1 MRLVVGAD
9 EWEPHMKVT
18 QEVPG
23 GPPHFQGPMMDV
35 LLALARTM
43 NFTFVLERPPDGS
56 WGTPLPNGTVTGLVG
71 MVHRQEVDLALGPF
85 ALTSGR
91 AIVVDFAAPLF
102 SDAPQL
108 MGGRGRPEV
117 DPWGFMLL
125 PFAPSVWAATLCSM
139 GIWVLAA
146 VMLLTT
152 PLKNRQGVR
161 EALRSL
167 WQTVVSFVF
176 LYCGVLFQQG
186 LEASRTSRER
196 RWVGRLVVIGWTVT
210 AMVLAWSY
218 MGGLT
223 SLVAVRHVPQ
233 PFQTLAALGDHPSV
247 LLMVAKNSAESRL
260 LQTGGPVVLRG
271 LEKVREGKRLRMVS
285 RGYHNVYLP
294 MANGEP
300 WVVVVEAYEAAAVAE
315 HHFALTGRCDYYTSR
330 EIIVSYPHSIILQ
343 KNSPLLRAVNARLQA
358 LTQGGLYL
366 HWLQT
371 ALPNSSICRH
381 SPSTVTVQ
389 DTLSLAN
396 LWGVFSVLAGGL
408 GASLLAFVCELASS
422 TRTDAAD

>member
-1 MRLVVGAD
+1 
-9 EWEPHMKVT
+9 MKVT
-18 QEVPG
+18 QRVPG

-71 MVHRQEVDLALGPF
+71 MVHRQVRVSLQPVIVTGCADDH
-85 ALTSGR
+85 SGSCGS
-91 AIVVDFAAPLF
+91 VGLHAA
-102 SDAPQL
+102 A
-108 MGGRGRPEV
+108 
-117 DPWGFMLL
+117 
-125 PFAPSVWAATLCSM
+125 FAPSVWAATLGSM
-139 GIWVLAA
+139 GIGILAA
-146 VMLLTT
+146 IVLLTA
-152 PLKNRQGVR
+152 PQKSHRGVL
-161 EALRSL
+161 ETLRSL
-167 WQTVVSFVF
+167 WLTVVPFLF
-176 LYCGVLFQQG
+176 LYWGVLFQQG
-186 LEASRTSRER
+186 LEARHRNRAR
-196 RWVGRLVVIGWTVT
+196 RWAGRVLVVGWTVT

-223 SLVAVRHVPQ
+223 SLIAVRHVPQ
-233 PFQTLAALGDHPSV
+233 PFQTLAALGDHPSA
-247 LLMVAKNSAESRL
+247 LLMVAKNSAESHL

-315 HHFALTGRCDYYTSR
+315 HHFALTGRCDFYTSR

-343 KNSPLLRAVNARLQA
+343 KNSPLLRAVNA
-358 LTQGGLYL
+358 
-366 HWLQT
+366 

-381 SPSTVTVQ
+381 SPSTIIVQ
-389 DTLSLAN
+389 DILSLTN
-396 LWGVFSVLAGGL
+396 LWCVSEVWRLSQHSGFLPLMWRWFQGVFSVLAGGL
-408 GASLLAFVCELASS
+408 GAALLVFVCELLLAGS
-422 TRTDAAD
+422 ACKEAVQ